1 MKPIASVELGNPDG
15 PVVVFAHGWG
25 RTHADF
31 LPVAELIAGQARCIL
46 FDLPGFGD
54 TPRPDDAWD
63 THDYADH
70 MRSVLA
76 EMVGDRPYIWVGH
89 SFGARVGLR
98 LAAPT
103 GSPISQLVVV
113 AGAGVKLPRPL
124 WQQLRGQ
131 WRSAQFKRKK
141 AQAVGDEDAII
152 ALEKIYGSADYIHS
166 REIGMRDIFLQ
177 TVKEDQTNEVG
188 RIIAPTHLIYG
199 AKDTATPPAEGRVLH
214 ERIPNSVYIECPAFD
229 HLSILTRGRHQIA
242 NVIKD
247 ILTEART

>member
-1 MKPIASVELGNPDG
+1 MKPIASVELGQPDG

-31 LPVAELIAGQARCIL
+31 LPVAELIAAQARCIL
-46 FDLPGFGD
+46 VDLPGFGD

-63 THDYADH
+63 THEYAHH
-70 MRSVLA
+70 MRDALA
-76 EMVGDRPYIWVGH
+76 EKIGDQPYIWVGH

-98 LAAPT
+98 LAAQAH
-103 GSPISQLVVV
+103 SPISHLVVV

-124 WQQLRGQ
+124 WQQLRGK
-131 WRSAQFKRKK
+131 WRSLMFKRKK
-141 AQAVGDEDAII
+141 TQAHDEAALI
-152 ALEKIYGSADYIHS
+152 ALEKTYGSADYVHS

-214 ERIPNSVYIECPAFD
+214 AKIPHSTYIECPAFD
-229 HLSILTRGRHQIA
+229 HLSVLTRGRHQIA

-247 ILTEART
+247 ILTEARP

>member
-25 RTHADF
+25 RTHEDF

-54 TPRPDDAWD
+54 TPRPDNAWD
-63 THDYADH
+63 TLDYADY
-70 MRSVLA
+70 MRDVLI
-76 EMVGDRPYIWVGH
+76 EKIGDRHCIWVGH

-98 LAAPT
+98 LAAQT
-103 GSPISQLVVV
+103 NSPISQLVVA

-141 AQAVGDEDAII
+141 AQVTGDEDAII

-199 AKDTATPPAEGRVLH
+199 GKDTATPPAEGRVLH
-214 ERIPNSVYIECPAFD
+214 AHIPNSVYIECPAFD

>member
-1 MKPIASVELGNPDG
+1 MKPIASVELGQPDG

-63 THDYADH
+63 TNDYADY
-70 MRSVLA
+70 MRTVLA
-76 EMVGDRPYIWVGH
+76 EKIGDKPCIWVGH
-89 SFGARVGLR
+89 SFGGRVGLR
-98 LAAPT
+98 LAAQQQ
-103 GSPISQLVVV
+103 SPIAQMVIV
-113 AGAGVKLPRPL
+113 AGAGVKLPRSL

-131 WRSAQFKRKK
+131 WRSFLFKRKK
-141 AQAVGDEDAII
+141 ARATDDYEII
-152 ALEKIYGSADYIHS
+152 DLEKKYGSADYVHS
-166 REIGMRDIFLQ
+166 REIGMRDIFIQ
-177 TVKEDQTNEVG
+177 TVKEDQTNDVG

-199 AKDTATPPAEGRVLH
+199 SKDTATPPAEGRVLH
-214 ERIPNSVYIECPAFD
+214 AHIPNSTYIECPEFD
-229 HLSILTRGRHQIA
+229 HLSVLTRGRHQIA

>member
-1 MKPIASVELGNPDG
+1 MKPIASVELGQPDG
-15 PVVVFAHGWG
+15 LVVVFAHGWG

-63 THDYADH
+63 THDYADY
-70 MRSVLA
+70 MRDVLA
-76 EMVGDRPYIWVGH
+76 EKIGDQPYIWVGH

-98 LAAPT
+98 LAAQPN
-103 GSPISQLVVV
+103 SPISQLVVV
-113 AGAGVKLPRPL
+113 AGAGVKLPRSL

-131 WRSAQFKRKK
+131 LRSVQFRRKK
-141 AQAVGDEDAII
+141 AQAADQTQII
-152 ALEKIYGSADYIHS
+152 ELEKIYGSADYIHS

-177 TVKEDQTNEVG
+177 TVKEDQSNDVG

-214 ERIPNSVYIECPAFD
+214 ARIPNSVYIECPAFD

-242 NVIKD
+242 NVLKD